1 MVRNELCTLSFVFCT
16 LSFEQGIRSETKN
29 KVLSKVQSTDS
40 DFIMKSM
47 TGYGRGSADGEH
59 FAVSVDLKT
68 VNNRF
73 LDVHLRLTGE
83 LSSLEPIIKR
93 QISSKLSRGRVDVT
107 VNFEKTS
114 QTAYELNRPLIA
126 GYVHAL
132 REMQKEFSIGGELD
146 INVLARLPG
155 ALQPARDGL
164 SDEVVAGIEKALA
177 EGLDELERMRAQEGE
192 TLRREMAERIE
203 KIDALVPTIEN
214 AAAGLVDAYRARL
227 QKRIGELLTRNGQL
241 VEIDPARL
249 AQEVAYL
256 SDRSDVSEEMVR
268 LRSHLAQ
275 FREAL
280 NAAGETGKMLDFL
293 LQELNREANTT
304 LSKSTDLTIKEA
316 ALAIKAEVEK
326 LREQVQNVE

>member
-1 MVRNELCTLSFVFCT
+1 
-16 LSFEQGIRSETKN
+16 
-29 KVLSKVQSTDS
+29 
-40 DFIMKSM
+40 MKSM
-47 TGYGRGSADGEH
+47 TGYGRGSAEGDT

-93 QISSKLSRGRVDVT
+93 QISSRLARGRVDVT
-107 VNFEKTS
+107 INFEKTS

-126 GYVHAL
+126 GYVNAL
-132 REMQKEFSIGGELD
+132 REMQDEFSIGGELD

-155 ALQPARDGL
+155 ALQPSREGL
-164 SDEVVAGIEKALA
+164 NDEVVAGIDRALNVA
-177 EGLDELERMRAQEGE
+177 LDELERMRAQEGE
-192 TLRREMAERIE
+192 ALRVEMSGRLDKIE
-203 KIDALVPTIEN
+203 ALVPQIEN
-214 AAAGLVDAYRARL
+214 AAAGLVDAYRLRL
-227 QKRIGELLTRNGQL
+227 QKRIGELLDRNGQL

-268 LRSHLAQ
+268 LRSHLTQ
-275 FREAL
+275 FRDAL
-280 NAAGETGKMLDFL
+280 NSNAETGKMLDFL

-304 LSKSTDLTIKEA
+304 LSKSTDLSIKEA
-316 ALAIKAEVEK
+316 ALGIKAEVEK
-326 LREQVQNVE
+326 IREQVQNVE

>member
-1 MVRNELCTLSFVFCT
+1 
-16 LSFEQGIRSETKN
+16 
-29 KVLSKVQSTDS
+29 
-40 DFIMKSM
+40 MKSM

-73 LDVHLRLTGE
+73 LDIHLRLSGE
-83 LSSLEPIIKR
+83 LSSLEPVIKR
-93 QISSKLSRGRVDVT
+93 QISAKLSRGRVDVT

-126 GYVHAL
+126 GYVNAL

-146 INVLARLPG
+146 INVLARFPG
-155 ALQPARDGL
+155 ALQPARDDL
-164 SDEVVAGIEKALA
+164 SDDVVAGIEKALA
-177 EGLDELERMRAQEGE
+177 EGLNELEHMRAQEGE
-192 TLRREMAERIE
+192 ALRQEMAERIN
-203 KIDALVPTIEN
+203 KIDVLVPTIEN

-275 FREAL
+275 FRVAL
-280 NAAGETGKMLDFL
+280 NAPGETGKMLDFL

-304 LSKSTDLTIKEA
+304 LSKSTDLVIKEA

>member
-1 MVRNELCTLSFVFCT
+1 
-16 LSFEQGIRSETKN
+16 
-29 KVLSKVQSTDS
+29 
-40 DFIMKSM
+40 MKSM

-73 LDVHLRLTGE
+73 LDVHLRLSGE
-83 LSSLEPIIKR
+83 LSSLEPVIKR
-93 QISSKLSRGRVDVT
+93 QISSRLSRGRVDVT
-107 VNFEKTS
+107 VNFENTS
-114 QTAYELNRPLIA
+114 QTAYELNRQLIG
-126 GYVHAL
+126 GYVNAL
-132 REMQKEFSIGGELD
+132 REMQNEFGIGGELD

-155 ALQPARDGL
+155 ALQPAREGL
-164 SDEVVAGIEKALA
+164 GDDVVAGIEKALA

-192 TLRREMAERIE
+192 TLRQEMAERID
-203 KIDALVPTIEN
+203 KIDLLVPAIEN
-214 AAAGLVDAYRARL
+214 AAVGLVDTYRARL
-227 QKRIGELLTRNGQL
+227 LKRIGELMSRNGQL
-241 VEIDPARL
+241 VELDPARL

-256 SDRSDVSEEMVR
+256 SDRSDVSEEMIR

-275 FREAL
+275 FREGL
-280 NAAGETGKMLDFL
+280 NSTGETGKMLDFL

-304 LSKSTDLTIKEA
+304 LSKSTDLSIKEA